1 MKENKKEIIKLL
13 LKLSVIIAI
22 MILAIVYYDE
32 LTHIDVRQLVAS
44 SSSEITAG
52 LSVVGVYALKG
63 IVFVIPASLIYI
75 SVGMAFSPL
84 TAVIVNIAGITVE
97 VIVSYLFGLMLGGE
111 YVENLLKKNKGGR
124 KLLELKEQ
132 NRQSSIFII
141 RLLPV
146 FPIDFASLFFGSV
159 KFSFPKYLI
168 LSVLGIAPR
177 VILFTLLGDKVY
189 DLIPM
194 TLIIK
199 IIIAVIP
206 VAVIAILAKWIYS
219 RKKNNKE
226 Q

>member
-132 NRQSSIFII
+132 NKQSSIFII